1 MFSAYIDH
9 RYEREEQILSALKT
23 DPDEYKST
31 LTIVRTVSHIF
42 IIYVSAY
49 IDHRYEREEQ
59 ILSVLKTD
67 PDEYK
72 STLTIVR
79 TVYQVKLSINGN
91 IM

>member
-1 MFSAYIDH
+1 MSAVQCTKYFS
-9 RYEREEQILSALKT
+9 S
-23 DPDEYKST
+23 
-31 LTIVRTVSHIF
+31 F
-42 IIYVSAY
+42 SAY

-79 TVYQVKLSINGN
+79 TVYHILFIYIFSLYKS
-91 IM
+91 